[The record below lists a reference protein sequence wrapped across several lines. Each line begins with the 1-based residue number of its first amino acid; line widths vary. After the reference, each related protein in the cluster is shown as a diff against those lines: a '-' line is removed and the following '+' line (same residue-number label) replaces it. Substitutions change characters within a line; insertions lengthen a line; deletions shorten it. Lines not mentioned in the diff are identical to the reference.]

1 MLQIQNLSYT
11 YPGGSAPVISM
22 LNLGMNPGGIYG
34 LLGANGT
41 GKSTLLYLISG
52 LLKPQHGT
60 VEFDGCNTLL
70 RRPHTLSDIFLVAEE
85 FEVPAIMLKEFVRL
99 NAQFYPKFSQE
110 QMNSYLEHFRIT
122 PDIHL
127 GHLSMGQRKKAFIA
141 FALAC
146 NTRLLLMDEPTN
158 GMDIPGK
165 AEFRRA
171 IVSAANDERTVVIST
186 HQVRD
191 LDQVLDHVIMI
202 DLQGVILNTSLTDIQ
217 QKLQFIFTHEP
228 AECTGALWSSPVV
241 GGYSVIRRRPEGFDE
256 TEVNLESLFEFA
268 YTNPE
273 IVKTL

>member
-1 MLQIQNLSYT
+1 MLQIQNLSYA
-11 YPGGSAPVISM
+11 YPGQSKPVVRDM
-22 LNLGMNPGGIYG
+22 ELELHPGGIYG

-52 LLKPQHGT
+52 LLKPLTGEVSLNGT
-60 VEFDGCNTLL
+60 DTFL
-70 RRPHTLSDIFLVAEE
+70 RTPHTLADIFLVAEE
-85 FEVPAIMLKEFVRL
+85 FEVPAISLEEFVKL
-99 NAQFYPKFSQE
+99 NSPFYPNFSKE
-110 QMNSYLEHFRIT
+110 QMNGYLAHFRLT

-127 GHLSMGQRKKAFIA
+127 GRLSMGQRKKAYIA

-171 IVSAANDERTVVIST
+171 IVSGVNDERTIVIST

-191 LDQVLDHVIMI
+191 LEQVLDHVIMI
-202 DLQGVILNTSLTDIQ
+202 NTDGVILNSSLADIRS
-217 QKLQFIFTHEP
+217 KLQFIFTNEP
-228 AECTGALWSSPVV
+228 AGCAGALWSLPAV
-241 GGYSVIRRRPEGFDE
+241 GGYSVIRRRADGMDE

-273 IVKTL
+273 TVQTL